1 MKGKFIVTFDA
12 GTATALLQSGF
23 TEIPSGND
31 SSHTFIN
38 DKTLKFDDSIDASK
52 LKYTDMLCV

>member
-1 MKGKFIVTFDA
+1 MKENFIVTFDSD
-12 GTATALLQSGF
+12 TATALLKSGF
-23 TEIPSGND
+23 TEIPSSND

-38 DKTLKFDDSIDASK
+38 DKTLKFDNSIDMSK